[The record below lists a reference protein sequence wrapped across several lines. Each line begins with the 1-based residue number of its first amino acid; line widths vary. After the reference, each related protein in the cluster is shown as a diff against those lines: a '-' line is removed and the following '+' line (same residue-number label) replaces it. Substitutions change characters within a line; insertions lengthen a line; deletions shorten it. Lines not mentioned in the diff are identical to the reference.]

1 MKNKTSDK
9 KNIQDEK
16 VSEFLEY
23 LISKGGPEPHEY
35 EKLTS
40 IVNDLGPDDIE
51 EFREKISFVLNDNTL
66 MGHAFIKPY
75 GYSGDFMLID
85 KIYHFSVSN
94 DIMYRNWDH
103 FFHIQ
108 PAAEAVRNR
117 KSFFLE
123 YCKKLVKRKKNAKVL
138 VLGSGPATDVYEFL
152 SGYKG
157 DNKINFDL
165 IDFDQNAID
174 FSMKKNEKFNGSI
187 SFNRINS
194 LRFNP
199 FKLYDLIWSAGMFD
213 YFKDKHFIFLIKKYF
228 NCLSDDGEMVISNFS
243 TKNPTR
249 KLMEIMGDWHLN
261 LRTESDLFHISS
273 EAGVDKEM
281 VSIDKEPLGINLF
294 LKIKKN

>member
-1 MKNKTSDK
+1 MKNISSDK
-9 KNIQDEK
+9 KNKQDEK
-16 VSEFLEY
+16 VSEFLKY
-23 LISKGGPEPHEY
+23 LINKGGPEPHEY
-35 EKLTS
+35 DKLTS
-40 IVNDLGPDDIE
+40 IVNDLGPDEIE
-51 EFREKISFVLNDNTL
+51 EFREEISFVLNDNTL
-66 MGHAFIKPY
+66 MGHAFTKPY

-85 KIYHFSVSN
+85 KIYHFSVS
-94 DIMYRNWDH
+94 DDMRYKNWDH

-123 YCKKLVKRKKNAKVL
+123 YCKKLAKRKKNSKVL

-174 FSMKKNEKFNGSI
+174 FSMKKNEKFNGLI

-199 FKLYDLIWSAGMFD
+199 FKLYDMIWSAGMFD

-228 NCLSDDGEMVISNFS
+228 NCLSEDGEMVISNFS